1 VAPAFAEGPAT
12 PASLKQTARARGA
25 DGEVMEALDRLSRPS
40 YRDLR
45 EIWSELHDVPVGS

>member
-1 VAPAFAEGPAT
+1 
-12 PASLKQTARARGA
+12 
-25 DGEVMEALDRLSRPS
+25 MEALDRLSRPS